1 MSTTSN
7 LQANSAQL
15 ERRLRRRGAWEP
27 DDFVRSEPDEP
38 GYVAPAPVGGHPG
51 TRVFGRMTDNLEDYA
66 ATIAEWE
73 ERNRRMTEKK
83 SEWLFVLF
91 CSFKH
96 FPQHRLAQNHSRAM

>member
-1 MSTTSN
+1 VSTTSN

-15 ERRLRRRGAWEP
+15 ERRLRRRGAWEL

-38 GYVAPAPVGGHPG
+38 GYVAPAPVGGRPG

-91 CSFKH
+91 CFVRSNTF
-96 FPQHRLAQNHSRAM
+96 HSTA